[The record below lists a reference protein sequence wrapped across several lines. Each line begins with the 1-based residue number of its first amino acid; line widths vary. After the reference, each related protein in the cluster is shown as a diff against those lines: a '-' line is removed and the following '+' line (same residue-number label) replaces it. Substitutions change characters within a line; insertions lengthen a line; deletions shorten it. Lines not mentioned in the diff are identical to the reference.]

1 MPAINFI
8 LGYLTSWIIMTIAA
22 IVLLVISEATH
33 SFLLSRF
40 AKSGAQGAHPIK
52 LIISSAA
59 SPTLL
64 PACAYKY
71 ASLIMPVLAIA
82 ALFPVCASISLFTFS
97 DLIPGGDVLQIL
109 HFMILSEVCAVTAL
123 YALGTKQAFHSATK
137 LARESSKL
145 FCALAA
151 AFVSFAVYFTALG
164 VQGNIFGLDIFSLSL
179 QLKSM
184 RILGHVSSAIFVFLA
199 LSYSS
204 YWEEQGDGDFFSGLP
219 ASEYNGP
226 QRAMLLIWTSFKAF
240 LTAMLVTH
248 IFFPWFLFKDADGVQ
263 AGTFWL
269 QALGF
274 GLFWLTA
281 IAVRA
286 FGVTFC
292 RKLRT
297 MLEKKTSASGAAFL
311 MLMLAC
317 VAMGILYYES
327 YITSLEAF

>member
-1 MPAINFI
+1 MPAINLI
-8 LGYLTSWIIMTIAA
+8 LGYVTSWIMMTIAV
-22 IVLLVISEATH
+22 IVLLVISEAAH
-33 SFLLSRF
+33 SFLLVRF
-40 AKSGAQGAHPIK
+40 TKSGAPGAHPIK

-64 PACAYKY
+64 PACAYRPV
-71 ASLIMPVLAIA
+71 ALIMPVLAIA

-97 DLIPGGDVLQIL
+97 HLIPGGDVLQIL
-109 HFMILSEVCAVTAL
+109 YFMILSEVCAITAL

-137 LARESSKL
+137 LSRESAKL
-145 FCALAA
+145 FCALTA
-151 AFVSFAVYFTALG
+151 AFVSFAVYFTSLG
-164 VQGNIFGLDIFSLSL
+164 VQGNIFGLDVFSLSL

-184 RILGHVSSAIFVFLA
+184 RILGHVSSVVFVFLA

-204 YWEEQGDGDFFSGLP
+204 YWEELGAGDFFSELP

-248 IFFPWFLFKDADGVQ
+248 IFFPWFLFRDADGSQ

-274 GLFWLTA
+274 VLFWLTA

-286 FGVTFC
+286 FGVMFC

-297 MLEKKTSASGAAFL
+297 MLEKKMSASGAAFL
-311 MLMLAC
+311 LLMLAGA
-317 VAMGILYYES
+317 AMGILYYES
-327 YITSLEAF
+327 YIMSLVAY